1 MRGTFIFT
9 VTFDL
14 YASGRRI
21 YHFSNKDLSRHLN
34 LHRATVDDIGHHL
47 DCHELP
53 PRVLGVLRAARQVL
67 VAVVTATVEDEG
79 EERQQTTSVG
89 ALDLVVTSDFAPS
102 AVKFSDTLRT
112 SSTIQRKFKHNFVLV
127 SREQVLRA
135 LYTNPSSVAAGLR
148 AWFANGEKA
157 SCEQ

>member
-1 MRGTFIFT
+1 MNHWQVGKELG
-9 VTFDL
+9 VL
-14 YASGRRI
+14 
-21 YHFSNKDLSRHLN
+21 NKDITWIVTNCLPGGP
-34 LHRATVDDIGHHL
+34 ATDYSFPYRDK
-47 DCHELP
+47 
-53 PRVLGVLRAARQVL
+53 VLGVLRAARQVL